1 MIGRITALKCIA
13 VEWRLLPVKTIAV
26 LLCAIALFAESVRI
40 EYAAVQPAVIQQR
53 LEMVSRKLAERRG
66 TLESLFAH
74 VGCGGDNLTNQGV
87 PGSKEPNIICAMPGE
102 TAGTIV
108 VGGHYDFIDR
118 GEGAIDDWSG
128 VALLPSLYQ
137 SLTSRPRR
145 HRFVFI
151 GFAGEEAGLF
161 GSTQYVKKL
170 SGQERSEVRA
180 MVNLECLGLDAPKVW
195 ASRADK
201 ELLADYVEALNA
213 IRMQPLVSNVD
224 HMGDDDSHPFLN
236 ARIPV
241 LTMHSI
247 TSSNFGLLHTQRDN
261 LKAIH
266 PADYYDAY
274 RVAATFLAYLDGKL
288 E

>member
-1 MIGRITALKCIA
+1 MASA
-13 VEWRLLPVKTIAV
+13 PVKIVAV
-26 LLCAIALFAESVRI
+26 LLCAIALFADSVRI
-40 EYAAVQPAVIQQR
+40 EYGAVQPQLIQQR
-53 LEMVSRKLAERRG
+53 LEMVSRKVAERRA

-87 PGSKEPNIICAMPGE
+87 PGSKEPNVICAMQGE
-102 TAGTIV
+102 SAATIV

-118 GEGAIDDWSG
+118 GQGAIDDWSG

-137 SLTSRPRR
+137 SLASQPRR

-151 GFAGEEAGLF
+151 GFAGEEVGLL

-170 SGQERSEVRA
+170 SPEERSEVRA

-201 ELLADYVEALNA
+201 ELLGDYVQALTA
-213 IRMQPLVSNVD
+213 IHMQSLVSNVD
-224 HMGDDDSHPFLN
+224 RVGDDDSHPFLN

-241 LTMHSI
+241 LTIHSI
-247 TSSNFGLLHTQRDN
+247 TSSNFAFLHTQRDN
-261 LKAIH
+261 LKAIRA
-266 PADYYDAY
+266 ADYYDSY
-274 RVAATFLAYLDGKL
+274 RVAATFLAYLDTKL